1 MYKTKM
7 AGKTAKLNCT
17 MTNTITTKT
26 TDTKTGILP
35 YEHWSTEKGYK
46 RQR

>member
-7 AGKTAKLNCT
+7 AGKTAKLNWT

-26 TDTKTGILP
+26 TDTK
-35 YEHWSTEKGYK
+35 
-46 RQR
+46 R